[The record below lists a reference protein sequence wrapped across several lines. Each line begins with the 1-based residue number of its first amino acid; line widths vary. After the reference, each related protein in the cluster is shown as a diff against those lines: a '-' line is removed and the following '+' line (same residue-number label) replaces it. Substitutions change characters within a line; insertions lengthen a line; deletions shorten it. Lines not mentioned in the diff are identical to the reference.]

1 MAAVLSVIIKI
12 LAAVII
18 FGLVIFIHE
27 FGHFFAAKKCG
38 VKVNEFALGM
48 GPALFKKQKGETLYA
63 LRLFPIGGFV
73 SMEGEDEKS
82 DDPRSFQRAPAYKR
96 FLIVVAGAVM
106 NIILGF
112 LVLVILTASLN
123 AIPTKIIAKF
133 DDNAVSQAS
142 GLQVGD
148 EILAVNGRHCYVMDD
163 VTYEFMRIE
172 NGVAEFTVRRNGEK
186 ITLPQVRFDVN
197 YEEDVGNIIVQDY
210 YLKGES
216 KNPLNVVSYAA
227 NWGMSLGRMI
237 FRSFVDLV
245 TGHVKVS
252 SLSGPIG
259 IVNVISDAVDMGWR
273 PVVMFLALI
282 TINLGIFNLIP
293 FPALD
298 GGKLFLIIIEAIRR
312 KPIKQKYENIIN
324 LVGFVC
330 LIGLMIVVSISDV
343 AKLFG

>member
-1 MAAVLSVIIKI
+1 MAAVISVIVKI
-12 LAAVII
+12 LAAVLI

-63 LRLFPIGGFV
+63 LRAFPIGGFV
-73 SMEGEDEKS
+73 SMEGEDENS

-96 FLIVVAGAVM
+96 FLIVVAGALM
-106 NIILGF
+106 NLVLGF
-112 LVLVILTASLN
+112 LVLIILTSSLN

-133 DDNAVSQAS
+133 DENATSEAS

-172 NGVAEFTVRRNGEK
+172 DGVAEFTVRRNGEK
-186 ITLPQVRFDVN
+186 ITLPNVKFDVT

-210 YLKGES
+210 YLKGEK

-227 NWGMSLGRMI
+227 NWGICLGRMI
-237 FRSFVDLV
+237 FRSFVDLIA
-245 TGHVKVS
+245 GHVKVS

-259 IVNVISDAVDMGWR
+259 IVTVISEAVDMGWR

-312 KPIKQKYENIIN
+312 KPINQKYENIIN
-324 LVGFVC
+324 VVGFAC
-330 LIGLMIVVSISDV
+330 LIGLMIFVSISDV
-343 AKLFG
+343 TKLFS